1 MLSNEKYIGDVMV
14 LKTYSSGFPEN
25 RRVPNSGNEETHP
38 MYLVEQ
44 SHEAIIDRDV
54 FDAVQKEKIRRSNIV
69 QDTTGTH
76 RSTTK
81 YSAKKSIEK

>member
-25 RRVPNSGNEETHP
+25 CRIQNSGKENAHP
-38 MYLVEQ
+38 MYMVEQ

-54 FDAVQKEKIRRSNIV
+54 FDAVQEEKLRRSNIV
-69 QDTTGTH
+69 QDATGAH
-76 RSTTK
+76 RMF
-81 YSAKKSIEK
+81 